1 MPPAHLL
8 ETPAPL
14 GYSCVMQDAQEL
26 KSLKVPKWPF
36 FFADALM
43 LGLAYYVNCQG
54 KLPLPLDQIITIA
67 ICVALGAL
75 LGILP
80 YLLEYRAVIK
90 YGALIKLIETSTLCS
105 ATEKIQDLEGFVAQ
119 ITSANDHLQTA
130 QAQAD
135 KTAGLARDL
144 TDRMAVEV
152 RDFTAFMQKAND
164 GEKATL
170 RLEVEKFRR
179 AENDW
184 LNVVV
189 HMLDHVFA
197 LNRAAAHSGQEKLI
211 AQLGQFQHA
220 CRDAARRVG
229 LVPLLAAPG
238 DMFDVQRHQLAEGNP
253 PTTAG
258 VVAEMIALGFTFQGK
273 LIRPAVVRVEGE
285 ALDAKPEGSPP
296 IPVAGDQSRL
306 ALGSTPA

>member
-1 MPPAHLL
+1 
-8 ETPAPL
+8 
-14 GYSCVMQDAQEL
+14 MQDAQEL
-26 KSLKVPKWPF
+26 KALKVPKWPF
-36 FFADALM
+36 FLADALM
-43 LGLAYYVNCQG
+43 LGLAFFVNWQG
-54 KLPLPLDQIITIA
+54 KLPLPLDQIITLA

-90 YGALIKLIETSTLCS
+90 YGALVKLIETSTLCS

-119 ITSANDHLQTA
+119 ITNANDNLQTA

-135 KTAGLARDL
+135 KTAGLAREI
-144 TDRMAVEV
+144 TDRMAAEV
-152 RDFTAFMQKAND
+152 REFTAFMKKAND

-170 RLEVEKFRR
+170 RLEVEKLRR

-184 LNVVV
+184 LNVLVF
-189 HMLDHVFA
+189 MLDHVFA

-211 AQLGQFQHA
+211 AQLGQFQNA

-238 DMFDVQRHQLAEGNP
+238 EAFDAQRHQSVAGDAP
-253 PTTAG
+253 AAAG
-258 VVAEMIALGFTFQGK
+258 VVAEQSALGFTFQGK
-273 LIRPAVVRVEGE
+273 LIRTAVVRVEPAGAE
-285 ALDAKPEGSPP
+285 VNPGQLPP
-296 IPVAGDQSRL
+296 ITTGGDQSQL
-306 ALGSTPA
+306 PLSSTPA

>member
-1 MPPAHLL
+1 
-8 ETPAPL
+8 
-14 GYSCVMQDAQEL
+14 MQDAQEF
-26 KSLKVPKWPF
+26 KALKVPKWPF
-36 FFADALM
+36 FLADALM
-43 LGLAYYVNCQG
+43 LSLAFFVNWQG
-54 KLPLPLDQIITIA
+54 KLPLPLEQIITLA

-119 ITSANDHLQTA
+119 ITSANDNLQTA

-135 KTAGLARDL
+135 KTASLARDI

-170 RLEVEKFRR
+170 RLEVEKLRR

-184 LNVVV
+184 LHVVV

-211 AQLGQFQHA
+211 AQLGQFQNA

-238 DMFDVQRHQLAEGNP
+238 DPFDPQRHQLVEGDP

-258 VVAEMIALGFTFQGK
+258 VVAELIALGFTFQGK

-285 ALDAKPEGSPP
+285 ASDAPAEVEST
-296 IPVAGDQSRL
+296 IAAGADQSQL
-306 ALGSTPA
+306 PLGSTPA

>member
-1 MPPAHLL
+1 
-8 ETPAPL
+8 
-14 GYSCVMQDAQEL
+14 MQDAQEL
-26 KSLKVPKWPF
+26 KALTVPKWPF
-36 FFADALM
+36 FLADALM
-43 LGLAYYVNCQG
+43 LGLAYFVNWQG
-54 KLPLPLDQIITIA
+54 KLPLPIDQIITIA

-119 ITSANDHLQTA
+119 ITSAQDNLQTV

-135 KTAGLARDL
+135 KTATLARDI

-170 RLEVEKFRR
+170 RLETEKLRR

-197 LNRAAAHSGQEKLI
+197 LNRAAVNSGQEKLTQ
-211 AQLGQFQHA
+211 QLTQFQNA
-220 CRDAARRVG
+220 CHDVARRVG

-238 DMFDVQRHQLAEGNP
+238 VPFDAQRHQLVDGKSPAA
-253 PTTAG
+253 AG
-258 VVAEMIALGFTFQGK
+258 MVAEVVALGFTFQGK
-273 LIRPAVVRVEGE
+273 LIRPVVVRLKEEGAE
-285 ALDAKPEGSPP
+285 SKVDPSSASPAPAGQSQLSLD
-296 IPVAGDQSRL
+296 
-306 ALGSTPA
+306 STPA

>member
-1 MPPAHLL
+1 
-8 ETPAPL
+8 
-14 GYSCVMQDAQEL
+14 MQDAQDL
-26 KSLKVPKWPF
+26 KALKVPKWPF
-36 FFADALM
+36 FLADALM
-43 LGLAYYVNCQG
+43 LGLAFYVNWQG
-54 KLPLPLDQIITIA
+54 KLPLPLDQIITLA

-119 ITSANDHLQTA
+119 ITSAKDDLQTA
-130 QAQAD
+130 QTQAD
-135 KTAGLARDL
+135 KTASLARDI

-170 RLEVEKFRR
+170 RLEVEKLRR
-179 AENDW
+179 AESDW
-184 LNVVV
+184 LHVVI

-197 LNRAAAHSGQEKLI
+197 LNRAAAQSGQEKLI
-211 AQLGQFQHA
+211 AQLGQFQNA
-220 CRDAARRVG
+220 CHDVARRVG

-238 DMFDVQRHQLAEGNP
+238 VPFDAQRHQLVEGKSD
-253 PTTAG
+253 TAAG
-258 VVAEMIALGFTFQGK
+258 KVAEVVALGFTFQGK
-273 LIRPAVVRVEGE
+273 LLRPVVVRLEGE
-285 ALDAKPEGSPP
+285 AADAKLVASPP
-296 IPVAGDQSRL
+296 VPAAGGQSQL
-306 ALGSTPA
+306 SLGSTPA

>member
-1 MPPAHLL
+1 
-8 ETPAPL
+8 
-14 GYSCVMQDAQEL
+14 MQDAQEL
-26 KSLKVPKWPF
+26 TALKVPKWPF
-36 FFADALM
+36 FLADALM
-43 LGLAYYVNCQG
+43 LGLAYFVNWQG
-54 KLPLPLDQIITIA
+54 TLPLPLDQIITIV

-105 ATEKIQDLEGFVAQ
+105 ATEKIQDLEGLVAQ
-119 ITSANDHLQTA
+119 ITSANDNLQTA

-135 KTAGLARDL
+135 KTAGLARDI
-144 TDRMAVEV
+144 TDRMSTEV

-170 RLEVEKFRR
+170 RLEVEKLRR
-179 AENDW
+179 TENDW
-184 LNVVV
+184 LGIVVF
-189 HMLDHVFA
+189 MLDHVFA

-211 AQLGQFQHA
+211 AQLGQFQNA

-229 LVPLLAAPG
+229 LVPVLAVPG
-238 DMFDVQRHQLAEGNP
+238 EPFDPQRHQLVEGNP
-253 PTTAG
+253 PATAG

-273 LIRPAVVRVEGE
+273 LIRLAVVWVEGE
-285 ALDAKPEGSPP
+285 AFDARTDASRRSPA
-296 IPVAGDQSRL
+296 AGDQSQL
-306 ALGSTPA
+306 PLGSTPA

>member
-1 MPPAHLL
+1 ML
-8 ETPAPL
+8 ETPAGL
-14 GYSCVMQDAQEL
+14 VYCRAMQDAQEL

-36 FFADALM
+36 FLADALM
-43 LGLAYYVNCQG
+43 LGLAYYVYWQG
-54 KLPLPLDQIITIA
+54 KLPLPLDQIITLA

-119 ITSANDHLQTA
+119 ITSANDNLQTA

-135 KTAGLARDL
+135 KTAGLARDI

-170 RLEVEKFRR
+170 RLEVEKLRR

-184 LNVVV
+184 LNVLVY
-189 HMLDHVFA
+189 MLDHVFA

-211 AQLGQFQHA
+211 TQLGQFQHA

-229 LVPLLAAPG
+229 LVPVLAAPG
-238 DMFDVQRHQLAEGNP
+238 DPFDAQRHQLVEGNP
-253 PTTAG
+253 PPAAG
-258 VVAEMIALGFTFQGK
+258 VVAELIALGFTFQGK
-273 LIRPAVVRVEGE
+273 LIRPVVVRVEGE
-285 ALDAKPEGSPP
+285 TLVANADDPSP
-296 IPVAGDQSRL
+296 ITAAADQSQL
-306 ALGSTPA
+306 PLGSTPA

>member
-1 MPPAHLL
+1 
-8 ETPAPL
+8 
-14 GYSCVMQDAQEL
+14 MQDAQEL
-26 KSLKVPKWPF
+26 QALKVPKWPF

-43 LGLAYYVNCQG
+43 LGLAYYVNWQG
-54 KLPLPLDQIITIA
+54 KLPLPLDQIITVA

-90 YGALIKLIETSTLCS
+90 YGGLIKLLESSTLCS
-105 ATEKIQDLEGFVAQ
+105 ATEKIQDLKGFVAQ
-119 ITSANDHLQTA
+119 ITSANDNLQTA

-135 KTAGLARDL
+135 KTASLARDI
-144 TDRMAVEV
+144 TDRMAAEV
-152 RDFTAFMQKAND
+152 RDFTTFMQKAND

-170 RLEVEKFRR
+170 RLEVEKLRR

-184 LNVVV
+184 LNIVVY
-189 HMLDHVFA
+189 MLDHVFA

-211 AQLGQFQHA
+211 AQLSHFQSA

-238 DMFDVQRHQLAEGNP
+238 DAFDSQRHQLVEGNP
-253 PTTAG
+253 PTSAG
-258 VVAEMIALGFTFQGK
+258 IVAEMVALGFTFQGK
-273 LIRPAVVRVEGE
+273 LIRPVVVRVEGGIV
-285 ALDAKPEGSPP
+285 DAKPDATV
-296 IPVAGDQSRL
+296 PVAAAEDQSQL
-306 ALGSTPA
+306 SLGATPA

>member
-1 MPPAHLL
+1 
-8 ETPAPL
+8 
-14 GYSCVMQDAQEL
+14 MQDVQDS
-26 KSLKVPKWPF
+26 KVLKVPKWPF
-36 FFADALM
+36 FLADALM
-43 LGLAYYVNCQG
+43 LGLAYYVYWQG
-54 KLPLPLDQIITIA
+54 KSPLPLDQIITLA

-135 KTAGLARDL
+135 KTAGIARDL
-144 TDRMAVEV
+144 TDRMAAEV

-170 RLEVEKFRR
+170 RLEGEKLRR

-189 HMLDHVFA
+189 YMLDHIFA

-211 AQLGQFQHA
+211 AQLGHFQHA

-229 LVPLLAAPG
+229 LVPLLAVPG
-238 DMFDVQRHQLAEGNP
+238 DPFDAQRHQLVEGHP
-253 PTTAG
+253 PATLG
-258 VVAEMIALGFTFQGK
+258 VVAELVALGFTFQGK
-273 LIRPAVVRVEGE
+273 LIRPVVVRVECE
-285 ALDAKPEGSPP
+285 ARTDAVS
-296 IPVAGDQSRL
+296 VGDQS
-306 ALGSTPA
+306 

>member
-1 MPPAHLL
+1 MPVAHLL
-8 ETPAPL
+8 ETPVAL
-14 GYSCVMQDAQEL
+14 VYRRCMQDAQEL
-26 KSLKVPKWPF
+26 KALKVPKWPF
-36 FFADALM
+36 FLADALM
-43 LGLAYYVNCQG
+43 LGLGYYVYWQG
-54 KLPLPLDQIITIA
+54 KQPLPLDQIITLI

-119 ITSANDHLQTA
+119 ITSANDNLQTA

-135 KTAGLARDL
+135 KTAGLARDI
-144 TDRMAVEV
+144 TDRMATEV

-170 RLEVEKFRR
+170 RLEVEKLRR
-179 AENDW
+179 TENEW
-184 LNVVV
+184 LNIVVY
-189 HMLDHVFA
+189 MLDHVFA

-211 AQLGQFQHA
+211 AQLGQFQNA

-229 LVPLLAAPG
+229 LVPLLATQSANEPI
-238 DMFDVQRHQLAEGNP
+238 AE
-253 PTTAG
+253 
-258 VVAEMIALGFTFQGK
+258 
-273 LIRPAVVRVEGE
+273 
-285 ALDAKPEGSPP
+285 
-296 IPVAGDQSRL
+296 
-306 ALGSTPA
+306 

>member
-1 MPPAHLL
+1 MMLDYCRA
-8 ETPAPL
+8 
-14 GYSCVMQDAQEL
+14 MQDAQEF
-26 KSLKVPKWPF
+26 KTLKVPKWPF
-36 FFADALM
+36 FLANALM
-43 LGLAYYVNCQG
+43 LGLAYFVNWQG
-54 KLPLPLDQIITIA
+54 KLPLPLDQVITLA
-67 ICVALGAL
+67 TCVALGAL

-119 ITSANDHLQTA
+119 ITSAKDNLQNA

-135 KTAGLARDL
+135 KTAILARDI

-170 RLEVEKFRR
+170 RLEVEKLRR

-184 LNVVV
+184 LHVVV
-189 HMLDHVFA
+189 HMLDHIFA

-211 AQLGQFQHA
+211 AQLGQFQSA

-238 DMFDVQRHQLAEGNP
+238 DPFDAQRHQLVEGDP

-258 VVAEMIALGFTFQGK
+258 VVSEMIALGFTFQGK
-273 LIRPAVVRVEGE
+273 LIRPAVVRVTGKTLE
-285 ALDAKPEGSPP
+285 APADDPSTISA
-296 IPVAGDQSRL
+296 AADQSQL
-306 ALGSTPA
+306 PLGSTPA

>member
-1 MPPAHLL
+1 
-8 ETPAPL
+8 
-14 GYSCVMQDAQEL
+14 MQDAHEL
-26 KSLKVPKWPF
+26 KALKVPKWPF
-36 FFADALM
+36 FLADALM
-43 LGLAYYVNCQG
+43 LGLAYYVNWQG
-54 KLPLPLDQIITIA
+54 KLPLPLDQIITIV

-119 ITSANDHLQTA
+119 ITSANDNLQTA
-130 QAQAD
+130 QVQAD
-135 KTAGLARDL
+135 KTASIARDI

-170 RLEVEKFRR
+170 RLEVEKLRR
-179 AENDW
+179 TENDW
-184 LNVVV
+184 LNIVVF
-189 HMLDHVFA
+189 MLDHVFA

-211 AQLGQFQHA
+211 AQLGQFQNA

-229 LVPLLAAPG
+229 LVPVLAAPG
-238 DMFDVQRHQLAEGNP
+238 EPFDPQRHQLVEGNP
-253 PTTAG
+253 PATAG

-273 LIRPAVVRVEGE
+273 LIRPAVIWVEGE
-285 ALDAKPEGSPP
+285 AFDAKTHALRKSP
-296 IPVAGDQSRL
+296 VVGDQSQL
-306 ALGSTPA
+306 SLGSTPA

>member
-1 MPPAHLL
+1 
-8 ETPAPL
+8 
-14 GYSCVMQDAQEL
+14 MQDAPEL

-36 FFADALM
+36 FLADALM
-43 LGLAYYVNCQG
+43 LGLACFVNWQG
-54 KLPLPLDQIITIA
+54 RLPLPFDQIVTVA

-90 YGALIKLIETSTLCS
+90 YGALIKLIETSSLCS

-119 ITSANDHLQTA
+119 ITSANDNLQTA

-135 KTAGLARDL
+135 RTAGLAREL

-152 RDFTAFMQKAND
+152 RDFSAFMQKAND

-170 RLEVEKFRR
+170 RLEVEKLRR

-184 LNVVV
+184 LNVLVYIF
-189 HMLDHVFA
+189 DHVFA
-197 LNRAAAHSGQEKLI
+197 LNRAAAHSGQERVI
-211 AQLGQFQHA
+211 AQLGQFQNA

-229 LVPLLAAPG
+229 LVPMLAAPG
-238 DMFDVQRHQLAEGNP
+238 DAFDAQRHQLVEGTP
-253 PTTAG
+253 PTTNG
-258 VVAEMIALGFTFQGK
+258 VVAEIIALGFTFQGK
-273 LIRPAVVRVEGE
+273 IIRPVVVRIESEGLLAE
-285 ALDAKPEGSPP
+285 TAATPAIADA
-296 IPVAGDQSRL
+296 VDQSQL
-306 ALGSTPA
+306 PLDPTPV

>member
-1 MPPAHLL
+1 
-8 ETPAPL
+8 
-14 GYSCVMQDAQEL
+14 MQDAQEL
-26 KSLKVPKWPF
+26 KALKVPKWPF
-36 FFADALM
+36 FLADALM
-43 LGLAYYVNCQG
+43 LGLAYFVNWQG
-54 KLPLPLDQIITIA
+54 KTPLPLDQIITIA

-119 ITSANDHLQTA
+119 ITSANDNLQTA
-130 QAQAD
+130 QVQAD
-135 KTAGLARDL
+135 KTASIAREI
-144 TDRMAVEV
+144 TDRMTVEV

-170 RLEVEKFRR
+170 RLEVEKLRR
-179 AENDW
+179 IETDW
-184 LNVVV
+184 LGIVVF
-189 HMLDHVFA
+189 MLDHVFA

-211 AQLGQFQHA
+211 AQLGQFQNA

-229 LVPLLAAPG
+229 LVPLLAVPG
-238 DMFDVQRHQLAEGNP
+238 DAFDVQRHQLVEGDPPPATGVIAEL
-253 PTTAG
+253 
-258 VVAEMIALGFTFQGK
+258 ISIGFTFQGK

-285 ALDAKPEGSPP
+285 PSDQKAAKAPP
-296 IPVAGDQSRL
+296 ILAAGDQSQLSLGATL
-306 ALGSTPA
+306 A